1 MVIEEQKEEH
11 LEARAEEL
19 IALALGESSAK
30 LCVTKLQLPV
40 QLPAVVVLGIIELS
54 KRGHGNANF
63 MRDTL
68 EELGVLLIIGPLT
81 LRDDFD
87 IKVDV

>member
-1 MVIEEQKEEH
+1 
-11 LEARAEEL
+11 
-19 IALALGESSAK
+19 
-30 LCVTKLQLPV
+30 
-40 QLPAVVVLGIIELS
+40 
-54 KRGHGNANF
+54 

-87 IKVDV
+87 IKVNVKALARWAAFKLSNKLI